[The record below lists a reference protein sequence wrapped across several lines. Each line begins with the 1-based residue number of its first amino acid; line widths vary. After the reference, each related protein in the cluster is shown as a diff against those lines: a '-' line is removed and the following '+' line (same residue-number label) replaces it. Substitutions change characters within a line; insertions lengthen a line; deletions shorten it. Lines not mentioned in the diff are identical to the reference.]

1 MGAVSLWYLDFGT
14 LKPQS
19 LGSRE
24 GTLDSLT
31 LELQAGAYTT
41 FRTFKGNCAL
51 RLEAHFQRL
60 EETLRMSG
68 YHVILPRPELRATI
82 RLAIANKAPMED
94 VRVRLLIPMLDK
106 VPGCYV
112 FAESLSVPAAWLYQ
126 EGAWAVTRVLSREQP
141 QAKSSRFV
149 YQTAALRERD
159 LKAHPRVNEILM
171 INPEGEILEGLSSNF
186 FAIQKGHILTA
197 GHGVLQGVT
206 RSLVIEIAQRAGYPL
221 LFRAIT
227 IDELI
232 GLEEAFI
239 TSSSRGVLP
248 LVRIDEI
255 TIGNG
260 SPGAITRSIAC
271 LYALRVEQMVEPI

>member
-1 MGAVSLWYLDFGT
+1 MATVSRWFLDFCT
-14 LKPQS
+14 LKPQG

-31 LELQAGAYTT
+31 LELPAGAYTT

-51 RLEAHFQRL
+51 HLEAHFQRL
-60 EETLRMSG
+60 EETLRLSG
-68 YHVILPRPELRATI
+68 YHVILPRSELRATI

-112 FAESLSVPAAWLYQ
+112 FVEPLSVPAAWLYQ

-141 QAKSSRFV
+141 QAKSSRFI
-149 YQTAALRERD
+149 YQTADMRERD

-171 INPEGEILEGLSSNF
+171 VNPEGEILEGLSSNF
-186 FAIQKGHILTA
+186 FAVQEGHILTA

-221 LFRAIT
+221 LFRAIK
-227 IDELI
+227 IDELS

-260 SPGAITRSIAC
+260 SPGVITRSIAC